1 MTESR
6 VVTCEHHGS
15 RLSDA
20 SLFVPLL
27 SQWRRGLPP
36 VLDGQVQGRRLTLN
50 VELRRIEVAGHMA
63 VRNIALPEIQI
74 LWARRALCLPKRIT
88 MSDQEFET
96 FREFV
101 ILDFLPFL
109 KTPILQNLPDHL

>member
-1 MTESR
+1 M
-6 VVTCEHHGS
+6 
-15 RLSDA
+15 
-20 SLFVPLL
+20 
-27 SQWRRGLPP
+27 
-36 VLDGQVQGRRLTLN
+36 
-50 VELRRIEVAGHMA
+50 
-63 VRNIALPEIQI
+63 
-74 LWARRALCLPKRIT
+74 IT